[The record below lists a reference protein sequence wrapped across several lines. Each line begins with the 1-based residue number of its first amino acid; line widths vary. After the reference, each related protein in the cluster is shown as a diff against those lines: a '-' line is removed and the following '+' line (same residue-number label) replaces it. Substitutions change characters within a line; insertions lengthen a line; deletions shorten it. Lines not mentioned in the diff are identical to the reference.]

1 MKTCPVCNAI
11 AFDDQA
17 TCYGC
22 LHDFTKDS
30 PSAEAVKEVASA
42 TELPD
47 VASFLLSFAPHPE
60 TSGSFSWTCTVEPVS
75 VAR

>member
-22 LHDFTKDS
+22 LHSFERDL
-30 PSAEAVKEVASA
+30 PQAEAAKTTDSVSS
-42 TELPD
+42 LPD
-47 VASFLLSFAPHPE
+47 AASFILSFAPHPQA
-60 TSGSFSWTCTVEPVS
+60 SGSFSWTCTVEPVPI
-75 VAR
+75 AK

>member
-22 LHDFTKDS
+22 LYSFEKDE
-30 PSAEAVKEVASA
+30 PP
-42 TELPD
+42 T
-47 VASFLLSFAPHPE
+47 FLLSFVPHPQP
-60 TSGSFSWTCTVEPVS
+60 SGSFSWTCTVEPVS
-75 VAR
+75 VAE

>member
-22 LHDFTKDS
+22 LYSFEKDEPPTDTPKASEPAPSS
-30 PSAEAVKEVASA
+30 PNA
-42 TELPD
+42 
-47 VASFLLSFAPHPE
+47 ASFLLSFVPHPQA
-60 TSGSFSWTCTVEPVS
+60 SGAFSWTCTVEPVS
-75 VAR
+75 VAE